1 MAKQSTRLP
10 LSVIIPVKNE
20 ERNIAAC
27 LESVA
32 WADEVWVVDSH
43 SADRTVE
50 IARAYTDKIAQFD
63 YAGGFPKKKNWAL
76 GNLPLA
82 HEWVLIVDSDERV
95 TPELGAEICALL
107 SRGPEADGY
116 YLNRKLIFLGRWI
129 KHCGW
134 YPSWNLRLFRHRLGR
149 YERLETEDV
158 ENAGDVEVHEHI
170 VLKGKAAYLKHDLL
184 HEDFKSVYHFIERHN
199 RYSNWDACVYHNL
212 AGGVRTSSSIG
223 TSLFG
228 SPLERKRFLK
238 RLWVRLPFRP
248 LLRFLWMYVLRLG
261 FLDGRPGLIFCTLMS
276 MHEAV
281 ISAKL
286 YEYQKQSGVRSP
298 ESGVKTGFPDA
309 RLQTSNPGLKTPD
322 SGLRTPDSGL

>member
-1 MAKQSTRLP
+1 MTIQSTHVP
-10 LSVIIPVKNE
+10 VSVLIPVKNE

-43 SADRTVE
+43 SSDRTIE
-50 IARAYTDKIAQFD
+50 IARRYTDKIAQFD
-63 YAGGFPKKKNWAL
+63 YQGSFPRKKNWAL
-76 GNLPLA
+76 EHLPFA
-82 HEWVLIVDSDERV
+82 HEWVLIVDADERV
-95 TPELGAEICALL
+95 TPELREEIREVLG
-107 SRGPEADGY
+107 RPNEVDGY

-199 RYSNWDACVYHNL
+199 RYSNWDARVYYNWTS
-212 AGGVRTSSSIG
+212 GVPGSSAIG
-223 TSLFG
+223 ASLFG

-238 RLWVRLPFRP
+238 RLWVRLPFKP
-248 LLRFLWMYVLRLG
+248 LLRFFLMYVLRLG
-261 FLDGRPGLIFCTLMS
+261 FLDGKPGLIFCTLQS

-286 YEYQKQSGVRSP
+286 YEYQLQGAKNSPDSEVQSPKPV
-298 ESGVKTGFPDA
+298 TG
-309 RLQTSNPGLKTPD
+309 LQTPD
-322 SGLRTPDSGL
+322 SRL